1 MSIVVKFNTE
11 LLKFEHCYDTSFI
24 VTMVTS
30 CVKVSKQLPQ
40 NILFWNCVEI
50 KYQQVDVKK

>member
-40 NILFWNCVEI
+40 KYSILKLRWNKISTSWC
-50 KYQQVDVKK
+50 

>member
-11 LLKFEHCYDTSFI
+11 LLKFEHCYDTSFT

-40 NILFWNCVEI
+40 NILF
-50 KYQQVDVKK
+50 